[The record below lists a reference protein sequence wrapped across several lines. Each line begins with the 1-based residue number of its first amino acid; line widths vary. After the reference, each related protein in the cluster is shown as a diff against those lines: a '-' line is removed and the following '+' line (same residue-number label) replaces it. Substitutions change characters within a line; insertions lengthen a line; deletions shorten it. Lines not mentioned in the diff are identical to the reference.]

1 LNAENENNFK
11 DSENY
16 RTKLIGAENNLKF
29 IPSLEA
35 QVKNLVE
42 EKNKFKD
49 QLNETYY
56 DIGKLKSD
64 NKELDSK
71 LAVIP
76 NLEDIVS
83 NLRGDNER
91 AQTTI
96 TVLSQQNGEFKSRIS
111 LLETDLLQITLMEK
125 KVEMV
130 YANLDGANQKLQENE
145 ITRDS
150 LIKTIHQ
157 REEEVRNS
165 AIGFSGRESELTTI
179 IRDLQTR
186 NDLTNRQLEQ
196 AENAKKVLLEENSKL
211 GNRVT
216 ECTSQLS
223 MNKGIE
229 IQIQTMS
236 NDKKSLEKS
245 VMGLSTELDGYR
257 DKYLRQKMDF
267 DRFMED
273 YDSMREK
280 FDRLQIICDDHVE
293 EIEKKAIAMSKMQM
307 RMVCLMAEL
316 DRLTKG
322 GHIVP

>member
-1 LNAENENNFK
+1 M
-11 DSENY
+11 
-16 RTKLIGAENNLKF
+16 
-29 IPSLEA
+29 
-35 QVKNLVE
+35 E

-64 NKELDSK
+64 NKDLESRLT
-71 LAVIP
+71 LIP
-76 NLEDIVS
+76 SLEAHVS
-83 NLRGDNER
+83 TLRTDNDR
-91 AQTTI
+91 TQNTV
-96 TVLSQQNGEFKSRIS
+96 TVLSQQNGELKSKINC
-111 LLETDLLQITLMEK
+111 LETDLLQVSLLEK
-125 KVEMV
+125 KLEMV
-130 YANLDGANQKLQENE
+130 RANLDGSCQQLQENE

-150 LIKTIHQ
+150 LIKTIYQ

-186 NDLTNRQLEQ
+186 NDLTKRQLDQ
-196 AENAKKVLLEENSKL
+196 AEIAKKILLEENSKL

-216 ECTSQLS
+216 DCTSQLS
-223 MNKGIE
+223 MSKGIE
-229 IQIQTMS
+229 IRIQTVE
-236 NDKKSLEKS
+236 NDKRGLEKS
-245 VMGLSTELDGYR
+245 VMGLSSELDGYR
-257 DKYLRQKMDF
+257 DSYLKQKIEF

-322 GHIVP
+322 GHYVA

>member
-1 LNAENENNFK
+1 M
-11 DSENY
+11 
-16 RTKLIGAENNLKF
+16 
-29 IPSLEA
+29 
-35 QVKNLVE
+35 E

-64 NKELDSK
+64 KKDLESRVTL
-71 LAVIP
+71 IP
-76 NLEDIVS
+76 SLEAHVS
-83 NLRGDNER
+83 TLRTDNDR
-91 AQTTI
+91 TQNTV
-96 TVLSQQNGEFKSRIS
+96 TVLSQQNGELKSKINC
-111 LLETDLLQITLMEK
+111 LETDLLQVPLMEK
-125 KVEMV
+125 KLEMV
-130 YANLDGANQKLQENE
+130 RANLDGSCQQLQENE
-145 ITRDS
+145 ITRDT

-186 NDLTNRQLEQ
+186 NDLTNRQLDQ
-196 AENAKKVLLEENSKL
+196 AENAKKILLEENSKL
-211 GNRVT
+211 GNRIT
-216 ECTSQLS
+216 DCTSQLS
-223 MNKGIE
+223 ISKGVE
-229 IQIQTMS
+229 IRIQTVE
-236 NDKKSLEKS
+236 NDKRSLEKS
-245 VMGLSTELDGYR
+245 VMGLSSELDGYR
-257 DKYLRQKMDF
+257 DKYLKQKTDF